1 MAQGDRSHEDAL
13 AFRSRSNRAIVGL
26 ILVGAVVYFLTQRTD
41 FAFAGALLGAL
52 LGYFWRQVS
61 DMLE

>member
-1 MAQGDRSHEDAL
+1 MAQRDTSQEDAL

-26 ILVGAVVYFLTQRTD
+26 ILVGAFVYFLTQRTD
-41 FAFAGALLGAL
+41 YALIGALIGAL
-52 LGYFWRQVS
+52 VGYFWRQAS